1 MGSWQNTNGKVVT
14 MASKKSAKS
23 NTRKVGEIVLRQDAE
38 IPARTRRAAASP
50 VTQAIRNMKVGESF
64 TVPAEKSR
72 TVRATLAREK
82 KIRDDFNYVT
92 RKVDDGNIG
101 IWRVEA

>member
-1 MGSWQNTNGKVVT
+1 
-14 MASKKSAKS
+14 
-23 NTRKVGEIVLRQDAE
+23 
-38 IPARTRRAAASP
+38 
-50 VTQAIRNMKVGESF
+50 MKVGESF

-92 RKVDDGNIG
+92 RKVDDGSIG